1 MEDYSL
7 TDSHRKDW
15 VWMGLFRYLTSR
27 DSFDLWQLLSF
38 SSEVGFLAFSWLSV
52 SALIFR
58 HVSFMC
64 SFFLFFGLSYFS
76 ASCRFLEN
84 NKLVITCLLGLVC
97 LLLDCPGINYWEG
110 MVDGLK
116 LGWWGLSRHFMD
128 YCVVGTCAFLCGFGC
143 SSIIILLSD
152 LVINHYMGI
161 FTFQSLLS
169 FINQLSPL
177 ASFSVFLVSFFLHF
191 VTWWSKDYWLTVWDG
206 GEFNGTRDSQGN
218 S

>member
-58 HVSFMC
+58 HVSFVC
-64 SFFLFFGLSYFS
+64 SFIFFLFFGLSYFC

-84 NKLVITCLLGLVC
+84 SKLVITCLLGLVC

-128 YCVVGTCAFLCGFGC
+128 YCVVGTCAFLSRFCC
-143 SSIIILLSD
+143 SSIIWRSSFWKFRSWKLRKRAWVFL
-152 LVINHYMGI
+152 
-161 FTFQSLLS
+161 SLLS
-169 FINQLSPL
+169 ILVIWVFH
-177 ASFSVFLVSFFLHF
+177 FSIAVVFHQSTIPFGFFFCFLGFFLSSF
-191 VTWWSKDYWLTVWDG
+191 
-206 GEFNGTRDSQGN
+206 RDLMK
-218 S
+218 